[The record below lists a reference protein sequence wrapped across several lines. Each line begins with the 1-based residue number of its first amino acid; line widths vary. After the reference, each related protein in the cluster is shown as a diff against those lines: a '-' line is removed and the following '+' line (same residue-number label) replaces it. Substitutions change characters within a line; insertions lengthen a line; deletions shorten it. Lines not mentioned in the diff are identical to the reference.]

1 MPPSPTETPKLR
13 FADFRPGQRFRSAS
27 RTIGADEIRAF
38 AQEYDPQPFHLDE
51 AAATASLFGG
61 LAASGWHTAAL
72 AMRLNVDGGLPI
84 AGGIIGGAID
94 ELRWPTPVRP
104 GDTLTAENEV
114 LEVIPSATRPGQ
126 GRIRAA
132 CRVVNQDGVVVLSYI
147 ATLVVRA

>member
-1 MPPSPTETPKLR
+1 MPASQPLR
-13 FADFRPGQRFRSAS
+13 FAEFRPGQRFRSAS
-27 RTIGADEIRAF
+27 RAVTTEEIKDFARA
-38 AQEYDPQPFHLDE
+38 YDPQPFHLDE
-51 AAATASLFGG
+51 AAAAGSLFGG

-72 AMRLNVDGGLPI
+72 AMRLNVDGGLPV

-114 LEVIPSATRPGQ
+114 LEVIPSASRPGQ

-132 CRVVNQDGVVVLSYI
+132 CRVTNQDGVVVLSYV
-147 ATLVVRA
+147 ATLVVRG